1 VSAEPLA
8 PQQPS
13 LFDAPDRE
21 ASARATPDVD
31 KRDLDVSD
39 RDAPDLDVPDFEVAV
54 RRSKRRRK
62 SVGGQLVG
70 STLLVTVPA
79 WMSKA
84 DEVVAVADMVR
95 RFTRRRSAER
105 FDLPGRAARLARR
118 HGLERPAEIRWSD
131 SMQSRWG
138 SCTPATG
145 AVRLSTR
152 LASFP
157 DWVIDYVLVHEL
169 AHLSVADHSAA
180 FWTLVERYPMAERAR
195 GYLIAKSGDAEADD
209 DL

>member
-1 VSAEPLA
+1 M
-8 PQQPS
+8 
-13 LFDAPDRE
+13 
-21 ASARATPDVD
+21 
-31 KRDLDVSD
+31 
-39 RDAPDLDVPDFEVAV
+39 

-70 STLLVTVPA
+70 GTLLVTVPA

-84 DEVVAVADMVR
+84 DEALAVADMVR

-105 FDLPGRAARLARR
+105 IDLPGRAARLARR

-157 DWVIDYVLVHEL
+157 DWVVDYVLVHEL
-169 AHLSVADHSAA
+169 AHLSVADHSPA
-180 FWTLVERYPMAERAR
+180 FWSLVERYPLAERAR